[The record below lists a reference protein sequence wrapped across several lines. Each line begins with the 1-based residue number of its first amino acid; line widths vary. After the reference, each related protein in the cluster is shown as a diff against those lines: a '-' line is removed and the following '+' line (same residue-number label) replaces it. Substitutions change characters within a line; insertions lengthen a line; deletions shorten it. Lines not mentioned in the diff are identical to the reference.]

1 MIPLQLATIVPQS
14 FLIPY
19 YVKSFMHDKKDS
31 FRTYNPHTPFSS
43 SIVESKLSQLNHIS
57 A

>member
-43 SIVESKLSQLNHIS
+43 SIVESKFSQLNHIS